1 MIAVFEGL
9 SLNQAPPISV
19 VLRFFLTLPVFGLIL
34 SLLMILFPT
43 EILTHNHP
51 FSLASIH
58 LLFLGMISMGMI
70 GALFQ
75 MQSVLGGAPIPS
87 PLGNSLII
95 HSLLVLGILAL
106 ASAFIFQFPELFII
120 AAVLLGSGIVYFA
133 QILLPL
139 LIAKMSHNTLKGM
152 RFAIFSLLITAILGV
167 VMASSYANGSFSDTH
182 AAIKASHYSIGL
194 IGWIAALIIYV
205 AFQVIEMFYV
215 TASYSNWCKQ
225 NVKRILGASLLLKV
239 IWLFAALPFAWVFD
253 VFMALLLVG
262 FVTTTMK
269 RLRSRK
275 RRVSDVSIWFWMM
288 GLGLLMIAL
297 LSYLTSIVSHYEP
310 LEAMSLIAFALFA
323 LSIIL
328 GMMGKIVPFLVWFH
342 LNAAGYMETPIMS
355 NIIPAKRLKM
365 SFWLF
370 GATASTAI
378 LSPFVPLLLIASGL
392 SGIALF
398 SLLLFNLVT
407 AAKLYRKVLAT
418 GTRFTFEP

>member
-1 MIAVFEGL
+1 MFNGL
-9 SLNQAPPISV
+9 SLDQAPPISV

-34 SLLMILFPT
+34 SLFMIFFPI
-43 EILTHNHP
+43 EILTPNHP
-51 FSLASIH
+51 FSLAGIH

-87 PLGNSLII
+87 PLGNSIII
-95 HSLLVLGILAL
+95 HTLLSAGILAL
-106 ASAFIFQFPELFII
+106 AGAFILQLPELFII

-139 LIAKMSHNTLKGM
+139 LLGKMGHDTLKGM
-152 RFAIFSLLITAILGV
+152 RFALFSLLITAILGV
-167 VMASSYANGSFSDTH
+167 VMASSYANGNFENTH

-194 IGWIAALIIYV
+194 IGWVAALIIYV
-205 AFQVIEMFYV
+205 AFQVVEMFYV
-215 TASYSNWCKQ
+215 TTPYSDWCKN
-225 NVKRILGASLLLKV
+225 NVKRILGISLLLKV
-239 IWLFAALPFAWVFD
+239 IWLFTALQFPWVFD
-253 VFMALLLVG
+253 IFIALLLVG
-262 FVTTTMK
+262 FVITTVK

-288 GLGLLMIAL
+288 GMGLLMISL
-297 LSYLTSIVSHYEP
+297 LSYGALMVRHYEP

-365 SFWLF
+365 SFLLF
-370 GATASTAI
+370 GFTALTAL
-378 LSPFVPLLLIASGL
+378 LSPFFPLLLIASGL
-392 SGIALF
+392 SGVVLF
-398 SLLLFNLVT
+398 SLLLFNLVA
-407 AAKLYRKVLAT
+407 AAKLYRNVLAT